1 MITDMNTT
9 TPKETL
15 LVIDDIPEHVTFLVE
30 FLTKAG
36 FQVLMAQDGEQGIQ
50 KAEEAHPDLI
60 LLDVLMLG
68 MDGFEVC
75 RRLKSQENTKDI
87 PVIFMTALAEIV
99 NIVKGFEL
107 GAADYITKP
116 FQSVE
121 ALARIKTHL
130 TLRKQQQQLAKQNQ
144 QLQQEIAVR
153 KQAETA
159 LQERE

>member
-1 MITDMNTT
+1 MNTT
-9 TPKETL
+9 TAKDTL